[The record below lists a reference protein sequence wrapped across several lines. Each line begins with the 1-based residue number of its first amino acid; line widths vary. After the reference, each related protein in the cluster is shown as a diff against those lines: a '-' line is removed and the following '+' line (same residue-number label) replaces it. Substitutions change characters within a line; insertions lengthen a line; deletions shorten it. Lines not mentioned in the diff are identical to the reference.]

1 MTRSS
6 RAAPSVNYTL
16 SVQLFSRQKTR
27 SPKFTAL
34 KKSNNLFLCSF
45 STLNKSYRTFP
56 DQNQERGRGRGTGGN
71 RSLDMQK
78 NPFALP
84 FCTLRGWRWRRCCPA
99 PKRLQ
104 EAPVVGWLV
113 GWKGPRYIVFV
124 WPTNWFLGEGVYD
137 CNTQCKDG
145 RRRPGW
151 RQKSGVVIV
160 RMSHL
165 DVQDLTSAN
174 TELACQVKSYF
185 QTHRQRESW
194 VKLCDTESR
203 GYKVILM
210 TKPFQSVVVV

>member
-113 GWKGPRYIVFV
+113 GWLEGTEIYHVYL
-124 WPTNWFLGEGVYD
+124 TN
-137 CNTQCKDG
+137 
-145 RRRPGW
+145 
-151 RQKSGVVIV
+151 
-160 RMSHL
+160 
-165 DVQDLTSAN
+165 
-174 TELACQVKSYF
+174 
-185 QTHRQRESW
+185 
-194 VKLCDTESR
+194 KLVSR
-203 GYKVILM
+203 GGGL
-210 TKPFQSVVVV
+210 

>member
-78 NPFALP
+78 KP
-84 FCTLRGWRWRRCCPA
+84 FCSPLLHTSWMAVEAVLSRPEKTAGSPRGW
-99 PKRLQ
+99 L
-104 EAPVVGWLV
+104 VGWLV
-113 GWKGPRYIVFV
+113 GRDRDISCLF
-124 WPTNWFLGEGVYD
+124 D
-137 CNTQCKDG
+137 Q
-145 RRRPGW
+145 
-151 RQKSGVVIV
+151 
-160 RMSHL
+160 
-165 DVQDLTSAN
+165 
-174 TELACQVKSYF
+174 
-185 QTHRQRESW
+185 QT
-194 VKLCDTESR
+194 
-203 GYKVILM
+203 G
-210 TKPFQSVVVV
+210 F